1 MTNIIEA
8 ESTIQEVR
16 TAETIAVEINTIKRQ
31 TQKVMLSASIEIGK
45 RLSEA
50 KDMVEHGY
58 WGQWLQDNVSYSE
71 RTAQNLIKVYE
82 QFGDSFGVSEMDSL
96 FAGSQANIYEELS
109 YTQAL
114 ALLSLPT
121 EEERKAFVQE
131 NNVQDMSTRELQ
143 DAIKAKK
150 EAEAKANTADIEI
163 RKLQKQLDEAEQKAV
178 KSERDA
184 EDDEKLR
191 KDLTE
196 KLTQAKQEIQQL
208 QNNLEEATVA
218 PLDPEKEKR
227 IKELEER
234 IRQLQKEKEE
244 DEDKRKFQTHLK
256 MIQTT
261 FNDMLKDITTI
272 TEDEKREQ
280 YKTAAKKMLERLG
293 ELV

>member
-8 ESTIQEVR
+8 ESTIQEAR

-82 QFGDSFGVSEMDSL
+82 QFGDSFGVSEMESL
-96 FAGSQANIYEELS
+96 FAGGQANIYEELS

-121 EEERKAFVQE
+121 EEERKAFMQE

-234 IRQLQKEKEE
+234 IQQLQKEKEE